1 MDKDLVPQPF
11 LLTNTLKI
19 IPPSHGPKRRVIKN
33 KSTGKGGKSAKSSSS
48 KTAMP
53 CLPPLADDPPLIQ
66 TPGSSTAK
74 DLSPMVFSPLEDLSI
89 TIPPVS
95 TVENGDEGMVHESP
109 LLGPS
114 DSRISDVPIPWL
126 ANPSDIVASVQSD
139 TGSSLLAHGN
149 AGVSNDSQESNPTS
163 ATAFSGPSMQTDST
177 PDPGIVPD
185 PEVFDH
191 WPKAT
196 SPASS
201 DSESGP
207 EPEDTAHVD
216 WIDFIQTVQGKK
228 SASPGPPILTV
239 AGVVEC
245 GSVEVGEE
253 RNIVEIIP
261 LTAVP
266 SQSEQP
272 TSLIP
277 EVDEVE
283 TIVVGREAVVEEVGV
298 EVEENGTGTVV
309 EEGGDPTT
317 IVLADST
324 VEGEVEEGGKD
335 MVGEPDVVD
344 AIVDDTNEVDVR
356 MEKRAVEVQPVQSL
370 QETLTVDD
378 KRRVDVAR
386 DMVSVDIQSTPTI
399 NVSDGVGSIALE
411 MGQVEGQILS
421 SQPSMGTPTVP
432 GDDSKAI
439 HHPALESFPS
449 HAELQVGHSQG
460 VELAHA
466 DNKMNVDEEIIQP
479 IQPSPPLP
487 IDGTLAPNTLF
498 MTPLMRT
505 KSLHS
510 IQLLQSLIQFL
521 RLPTR
526 DRQPRVSRTL
536 ENDLEIVKSQG
547 TCPAI
552 EQAHFPLSLGPYS
565 LTEEVISVDQRLDVL
580 AYVSVTLAKN
590 LYPYR
595 GKELESKIDLLDQS
609 LQHQFEMLQK
619 VDSRPCSGGGEIDE
633 PYKELG
639 VHPEE
644 EFDRNTASTSTQTI
658 SQGVQ
663 TSFPSHINRQFESTQ
678 VQTDAENEDPAS
690 HQTLSADATMVDLTV
705 PMPPLQEPS
714 STLAEKGDPV
724 SDNNPFVAKT
734 VMSMMRNMA
743 DLLDFTTQGLLPGS
757 VRSLKGKEKE
767 VIDVD
772 MIPTYL
778 ASPALTTIL
787 EEYKGMKE
795 EMRRSQHRSQNEA
808 ESIRLS
814 HFMEVEALKDEIR
827 NIEGRG
833 KQELEEVT
841 RRYSQQIGELKAT
854 IRLREERERDREKES
869 ASETKLPSTELLEI
883 RRRVASLEARS
894 RSDSI
899 SADMLRSASRS
910 SMTNGHFSE
919 PVVTRHPNYPPHLIP
934 TDFEEHSYGS
944 TFRAP
949 RQFTREGSMSK
960 PGTPAPSDRNPF
972 STRHP
977 DVMDL
982 DESMP
987 LPAKSQRKLHMMN
1000 FPRPPTG

>member
-19 IPPSHGPKRRVIKN
+19 IPPSHSPKRRKIKN
-33 KSTGKGGKSAKSSSS
+33 RSTGKGGKSAKSSSS
-48 KTAMP
+48 KTAML
-53 CLPPLADDPPLIQ
+53 CLPPTSTPADDPPLIQ
-66 TPGSSTAK
+66 TPESSSPK

-95 TVENGDEGMVHESP
+95 TGDEGMVHESP
-109 LLGPS
+109 LSGPS

-163 ATAFSGPSMQTDST
+163 AMAFSGPSMQTDST

-185 PEVFDH
+185 PEVSDH

-201 DSESGP
+201 DSGSGP

-216 WIDFIQTVQGKK
+216 WIDFVQTLQGKK
-228 SASPGPPILTV
+228 SASPGPPILNV
-239 AGVVEC
+239 AGVVGC

-253 RNIVEIIP
+253 RSMVEVIP
-261 LTAVP
+261 LTPVLA
-266 SQSEQP
+266 QSEQP
-272 TSLIP
+272 TNLTP
-277 EVDEVE
+277 GVDEVE

-309 EEGGDPTT
+309 EDGGDLTT
-317 IVLADST
+317 IALADSA
-324 VEGEVEEGGKD
+324 VEEEGGKD

-378 KRRVDVAR
+378 KHRVDVAR
-386 DMVSVDIQSTPTI
+386 DMVPVDIQSCQETPTI
-399 NVSDGVGSIALE
+399 NVSNGMGSIALE
-411 MGQVEGQILS
+411 MGQVEGQILNS
-421 SQPSMGTPTVP
+421 PSSMGTPTVP
-432 GDDSKAI
+432 GNDSKAI
-439 HHPALESFPS
+439 HHPALESVPS
-449 HAELQVGHSQG
+449 HAELQAGHSQG
-460 VELAHA
+460 VELA

-521 RLPTR
+521 RLPAR
-526 DRQPRVSRTL
+526 DRQPKVSRTL

-547 TCPAI
+547 TCPAV
-552 EQAHFPLSLGPYS
+552 EQAHFPLTLGPYS
-565 LTEEVISVDQRLDVL
+565 LTEEIISVDQRLDVL
-580 AYVSVTLAKN
+580 AYVSLTLAKN

-609 LQHQFEMLQK
+609 LQRQFEMLQK
-619 VDSRPCSGGGEIDE
+619 VDSRPCGGGGGEIDE
-633 PYKELG
+633 SYKELG
-639 VHPEE
+639 VHPGE

-663 TSFPSHINRQFESTQ
+663 TLSPSHINRQFESIQ
-678 VQTDAENEDPAS
+678 VQTDAENEDPVS

-705 PMPPLQEPS
+705 PMPLLQEPS
-714 STLAEKGDPV
+714 STLAEKGDPAL
-724 SDNNPFVAKT
+724 DNNPFVAKT

-743 DLLDFTTQGLLPGS
+743 DLLDFTTQGLSLGS

-772 MIPTYL
+772 MMPSYL

-787 EEYKGMKE
+787 EEFKGMKE
-795 EMRRSQHRSQNEA
+795 EMRRSQQRSQNEA
-808 ESIRLS
+808 ESMRLS

-833 KQELEEVT
+833 KQELEDVT
-841 RRYSQQIGELKAT
+841 RRYNQQIGELKAT

-899 SADMLRSASRS
+899 SVDMLRSASRS

-919 PVVTRHPNYPPHLIP
+919 PVVTRHPNYLPHLIP

-1000 FPRPPTG
+1000 FPRPPMG